1 MVYCVANVLMFWS
14 LALHAKKRFV
24 RVSQEKLV
32 RVVNFPMQ
40 YKTLTRRPLPDEEYW
55 SSKLEASNR
64 RRLIQGKGRQGSLP
78 GWFKKGEIEGKLS
91 GYLVS

>member
-1 MVYCVANVLMFWS
+1 MSFC
-14 LALHAKKRFV
+14 LHAKKRFV
-24 RVSQEKLV
+24 RLSQDKVV

-55 SSKLEASNR
+55 AGKLEASHK
-64 RRLIQGKGRQGSLP
+64 RRLLQGRGRQGSLP
-78 GWFKKGEIEGKLS
+78 GWFKKGEIEGGKLS